1 MGSVVEGIWGFYG
14 LVVDLGFLCVSW
26 VCGLIGI
33 RLQLYK

>member
-1 MGSVVEGIWGFYG
+1 MGSVVKGIWGFSG